1 MMLNIVEKTFKILIA
16 NRGEIAIR
24 IIRAAKLL
32 GFKTVAVYSSSDR
45 DALHVAMADEAIQ
58 IGPANA
64 NKSYLNSHAIIA
76 AAEIT
81 KADAIHPGY
90 GFLSENATFAKEV
103 ESSGIIF
110 VGPNS
115 STIAQMGD
123 KAKARLFMSEAGV
136 PIVSGSDSF
145 FEDVDIGFKQ
155 AKKIG
160 YPVMLKS
167 VAGGGGKGM
176 RLVSNQDSFKSLFE
190 VAQSEIMASVGDP
203 RMYLEKFVSKPRHIE
218 VQILGDGLG
227 NAIVLG
233 ERDCTIQSHHQKV
246 IEEAPSHL
254 LDETTR
260 KKMLAVSL
268 NAVKRMA
275 YRSAGT
281 FEFLYQGPGKFYF
294 MEMNTRIQVE
304 HAISEEVSGIDI
316 VSAQIQLA
324 SGRNINDISIGSKNN
339 YAIEARV
346 SALSAGTITGLH
358 LPTGLGIRIETAVYQ
373 GYKVPPYYDAMIVK
387 IIATGMTRH
396 ETLKRLQIA
405 IEETVILGVD
415 TNLDLLMRIII
426 HPDYMS
432 DKNKTDIDW
441 LDFQMKE

>member
-1 MMLNIVEKTFKILIA
+1 MGEKFVDNFKVLIA
-16 NRGEIAIR
+16 NRGEIAVR
-24 IIRAAKLL
+24 IIRAVKML
-32 GFKTVAVYSSSDR
+32 GFQTVAVYSSADKDS
-45 DALHVAMADEAIQ
+45 LHVAMADESVQ
-58 IGPANA
+58 IGPSNVAD
-64 NKSYLNSHAIIA
+64 SYLNQKAILA

-81 KADAIHPGY
+81 HADAIHPGY
-90 GFLSENATFAKEV
+90 GFLSENPNFAKQVEEMGIAFIGPTSEV
-103 ESSGIIF
+103 
-110 VGPNS
+110 
-115 STIAQMGD
+115 IAQMGD
-123 KAKARLFMSEAGV
+123 KEKARQFMSEAGV

-176 RLVSNQDSFKSLFE
+176 RQVSNQDSFKSLFE

-294 MEMNTRIQVE
+294 MEMNTRFQVE

>member
-1 MMLNIVEKTFKILIA
+1 MVKKFVDNFKVLIA
-16 NRGEIAIR
+16 NRGEIAVR
-24 IIRAAKLL
+24 IIRAAKML
-32 GFKTVAVYSSSDR
+32 GFQTVAVYSSADKDS
-45 DALHVAMADEAIQ
+45 LHVAMADESVQ
-58 IGPANA
+58 IGPSNVAD
-64 NKSYLNSHAIIA
+64 SYLNQKAILA

-81 KADAIHPGY
+81 HADAIHPGY
-90 GFLSENATFAKEV
+90 GFLSENPNFAKQVEEMGIVFIGPTSEV
-103 ESSGIIF
+103 
-110 VGPNS
+110 
-115 STIAQMGD
+115 IAQMGD
-123 KAKARLFMSEAGV
+123 KEKARQFMSEAGV

-268 NAVKRMA
+268 NAVKKMA

-324 SGRNINDISIGSKNN
+324 SGRTINDISIGSKNN
-339 YAIEARV
+339 FAIEARV

-405 IEETVILGVD
+405 IEETVILGVE
-415 TNLDLLMRIII
+415 TNLDLLMRITI

>member
-1 MMLNIVEKTFKILIA
+1 MGEKFVDNFKVLIA
-16 NRGEIAIR
+16 NRGEIAVR
-24 IIRAAKLL
+24 IIRAVKML
-32 GFKTVAVYSSSDR
+32 GFQTVAVYSSADKDS
-45 DALHVAMADEAIQ
+45 LHVAMADESVQ
-58 IGPANA
+58 IGPSNVSD
-64 NKSYLNSHAIIA
+64 SYLNQKAILA

-81 KADAIHPGY
+81 HADAIHPGY
-90 GFLSENATFAKEV
+90 GFLSENPNFAKQVEEMGIVFIGPTSEV
-103 ESSGIIF
+103 
-110 VGPNS
+110 
-115 STIAQMGD
+115 IAQMGD
-123 KAKARLFMSEAGV
+123 KEKARQFMSEAGV

-227 NAIVLG
+227 SAIVLG

-268 NAVKRMA
+268 NAVKKMA

-324 SGRNINDISIGSKNN
+324 SGRTINDISIGSKNN
-339 YAIEARV
+339 FAIEARV

-405 IEETVILGVD
+405 IEETVILGVE

-441 LDFQMKE
+441 LDFKMKE

>member
-1 MMLNIVEKTFKILIA
+1 MGEKFLDNFKVLIA
-16 NRGEIAIR
+16 NRGEIAVR
-24 IIRAAKLL
+24 IIRAVKML
-32 GFKTVAVYSSSDR
+32 GFQTVAVYSSADKDS
-45 DALHVAMADEAIQ
+45 LHVAMADESVQ
-58 IGPANA
+58 IGPPNVAN
-64 NKSYLNSHAIIA
+64 SYLNQKAILA

-81 KADAIHPGY
+81 HADAIHPGY
-90 GFLSENATFAKEV
+90 GFLSENPNFAKQVEEMGIVFIGPTSEV
-103 ESSGIIF
+103 
-110 VGPNS
+110 
-115 STIAQMGD
+115 IAQMGD
-123 KAKARLFMSEAGV
+123 KEKARQFMSEAGV

-260 KKMLAVSL
+260 KEMLAVSL

-324 SGRNINDISIGSKNN
+324 SGRTINDISIGSKNN
-339 YAIEARV
+339 FAIEARV

-405 IEETVILGVD
+405 IEETVILGVE

>member
-1 MMLNIVEKTFKILIA
+1 MGEKFVDNFKVLIA
-16 NRGEIAIR
+16 NRGEIAVR
-24 IIRAAKLL
+24 IIRAVKML
-32 GFKTVAVYSSSDR
+32 GFQTVAVYSSADKDS
-45 DALHVAMADEAIQ
+45 LHVAMADESVQ
-58 IGPANA
+58 IGPSNVAD
-64 NKSYLNSHAIIA
+64 SYLNQKAILA

-81 KADAIHPGY
+81 HADAIHPGY
-90 GFLSENATFAKEV
+90 GFLSENPNFAKQVEEMGIVFIGPTSEV
-103 ESSGIIF
+103 
-110 VGPNS
+110 
-115 STIAQMGD
+115 IAQMGD
-123 KAKARLFMSEAGV
+123 KEKARQFMSEAGV

-324 SGRNINDISIGSKNN
+324 SGRTINDISIGSKNN
-339 YAIEARV
+339 FAIEARV

-405 IEETVILGVD
+405 IEETVILGVE

>member
-1 MMLNIVEKTFKILIA
+1 MGEKFVDNFKVLIA
-16 NRGEIAIR
+16 NRGEIAVR
-24 IIRAAKLL
+24 IIRDVKML
-32 GFKTVAVYSSSDR
+32 GFQTVAVYSSADKDS
-45 DALHVAMADEAIQ
+45 LHVAMADESVQ
-58 IGPANA
+58 IGPPNVAN
-64 NKSYLNSHAIIA
+64 SYLNQKAILA

-81 KADAIHPGY
+81 HADAIHPGY
-90 GFLSENATFAKEV
+90 GFLSENPNFAKQVEEMGIVFIGPTSEV
-103 ESSGIIF
+103 
-110 VGPNS
+110 
-115 STIAQMGD
+115 IAQMGD
-123 KAKARLFMSEAGV
+123 KEKARQFMSEAGV

-324 SGRNINDISIGSKNN
+324 SGRTINDISIGSKNN
-339 YAIEARV
+339 FAIEARV

-405 IEETVILGVD
+405 IEETVILGVE

>member
-1 MMLNIVEKTFKILIA
+1 
-16 NRGEIAIR
+16 
-24 IIRAAKLL
+24 
-32 GFKTVAVYSSSDR
+32 
-45 DALHVAMADEAIQ
+45 
-58 IGPANA
+58 
-64 NKSYLNSHAIIA
+64 
-76 AAEIT
+76 
-81 KADAIHPGY
+81 
-90 GFLSENATFAKEV
+90 
-103 ESSGIIF
+103 
-110 VGPNS
+110 
-115 STIAQMGD
+115 
-123 KAKARLFMSEAGV
+123 
-136 PIVSGSDSF
+136 
-145 FEDVDIGFKQ
+145 
-155 AKKIG
+155 
-160 YPVMLKS
+160 MLKS

-324 SGRNINDISIGSKNN
+324 SGRTINDISIGSKNN
-339 YAIEARV
+339 FAIEARV

-405 IEETVILGVD
+405 IEETVILGVE

>member
-1 MMLNIVEKTFKILIA
+1 MGEKFVDNFKVLIA
-16 NRGEIAIR
+16 NRGEIAVR
-24 IIRAAKLL
+24 IIRAVKML
-32 GFKTVAVYSSSDR
+32 GFQTVAVYSSADKDS
-45 DALHVAMADEAIQ
+45 LHVAMADESVQ
-58 IGPANA
+58 IGPSNVAD
-64 NKSYLNSHAIIA
+64 SYLNQKAILA

-81 KADAIHPGY
+81 HADAIHPGY
-90 GFLSENATFAKEV
+90 GFLSENPNFAKQVEEMGIAFIGPTSEV
-103 ESSGIIF
+103 
-110 VGPNS
+110 
-115 STIAQMGD
+115 IAQMGD
-123 KAKARLFMSEAGV
+123 KEKARQFMSEAGV

-339 YAIEARV
+339 FAIEARV

-405 IEETVILGVD
+405 IEETVILGVE

>member
-1 MMLNIVEKTFKILIA
+1 MVKKFVDNFKVLIA
-16 NRGEIAIR
+16 NRGEIAVR
-24 IIRAAKLL
+24 IIRAAKML
-32 GFKTVAVYSSSDR
+32 GFQTVAVYSSADKDS
-45 DALHVAMADEAIQ
+45 LHVAMADESVQ
-58 IGPANA
+58 IGPSNVAD
-64 NKSYLNSHAIIA
+64 SYLNQKAILA
-76 AAEIT
+76 AAKIT
-81 KADAIHPGY
+81 HADAIHPGY
-90 GFLSENATFAKEV
+90 GFLSENPNFAKQVEEMGIVFIGPSSEV
-103 ESSGIIF
+103 
-110 VGPNS
+110 
-115 STIAQMGD
+115 IAQMGD
-123 KAKARLFMSEAGV
+123 KEKARQFMSEAGV

-268 NAVKRMA
+268 NAVKKMA

-281 FEFLYQGPGKFYF
+281 FEFLYQGPGRFYF

-339 YAIEARV
+339 FAIEARV

-358 LPTGLGIRIETAVYQ
+358 LPSGLGIRIETAVYQ

-405 IEETVILGVD
+405 IEETVILGVE

-441 LDFQMKE
+441 LDFQMTE

>member
-1 MMLNIVEKTFKILIA
+1 MGEKFVDNFKVLIA
-16 NRGEIAIR
+16 NRGEIAVR
-24 IIRAAKLL
+24 IIRAVKML
-32 GFKTVAVYSSSDR
+32 GFQTVAVYSSADKDS
-45 DALHVAMADEAIQ
+45 LHVAMADESVQ
-58 IGPANA
+58 IGPSNVAD
-64 NKSYLNSHAIIA
+64 SYLNQKAILA

-81 KADAIHPGY
+81 HADAIHPGY
-90 GFLSENATFAKEV
+90 GFLSENPNFAKQVEEMGIAFIGPTSEV
-103 ESSGIIF
+103 
-110 VGPNS
+110 
-115 STIAQMGD
+115 IAQMGD
-123 KAKARLFMSEAGV
+123 KEKARQFMSEAGV

>member
-1 MMLNIVEKTFKILIA
+1 MGEKFVDNFKVLIA
-16 NRGEIAIR
+16 NRGEIAVR
-24 IIRAAKLL
+24 IIRAVKML
-32 GFKTVAVYSSSDR
+32 GFQTVAVYSSADKDS
-45 DALHVAMADEAIQ
+45 LHVAMADESVQ
-58 IGPANA
+58 IGPSNVAD
-64 NKSYLNSHAIIA
+64 SYLNQKAILA

-81 KADAIHPGY
+81 HADAIHPGY
-90 GFLSENATFAKEV
+90 GFLSENPNFAKQVEEMGIVFIGPTSEV
-103 ESSGIIF
+103 
-110 VGPNS
+110 
-115 STIAQMGD
+115 IAQMGD
-123 KAKARLFMSEAGV
+123 KEKARQFMSEAGV

-358 LPTGLGIRIETAVYQ
+358 LHTGLGIRIETAVYQ

>member
-1 MMLNIVEKTFKILIA
+1 MLNIVEKTFKILIA

-136 PIVSGSDSF
+136 PIVSGSNSF
-145 FEDVDIGFKQ
+145 FEDIEVGLIQ
-155 AKKIG
+155 AKQVG
-160 YPVMLKS
+160 YPIMLKS

>member
-1 MMLNIVEKTFKILIA
+1 MVKKFVDNFKVLIA
-16 NRGEIAIR
+16 NRGEIAVR
-24 IIRAAKLL
+24 IIRAVKML
-32 GFKTVAVYSSSDR
+32 GFQTVAVYSSADKDS
-45 DALHVAMADEAIQ
+45 LHVAMADESVQ
-58 IGPANA
+58 IGPSNVSD
-64 NKSYLNSHAIIA
+64 SYLNQKAILA

-81 KADAIHPGY
+81 HADAIHPGY
-90 GFLSENATFAKEV
+90 GFLSENPNFAKQVEEMGIVFIGPTSEV
-103 ESSGIIF
+103 
-110 VGPNS
+110 
-115 STIAQMGD
+115 IAQMGD
-123 KAKARLFMSEAGV
+123 KEKARQFMSEAGV

-268 NAVKRMA
+268 NAVKKMA

-324 SGRNINDISIGSKNN
+324 SGRTINDISIGSKNN
-339 YAIEARV
+339 FAIEARV

-405 IEETVILGVD
+405 IEETVILGVE

>member
-1 MMLNIVEKTFKILIA
+1 MGEKFVDNFKVLIA
-16 NRGEIAIR
+16 NRGEIAVR
-24 IIRAAKLL
+24 IIRAVKML
-32 GFKTVAVYSSSDR
+32 GFQTVAVYSSADKDS
-45 DALHVAMADEAIQ
+45 LHVAMADESVQ
-58 IGPANA
+58 IGPSNVAD
-64 NKSYLNSHAIIA
+64 SYLNQKAILA

-81 KADAIHPGY
+81 HADAIHPGY
-90 GFLSENATFAKEV
+90 GFLSENPNFAKQVEEMGIVFIGPTSEV
-103 ESSGIIF
+103 
-110 VGPNS
+110 
-115 STIAQMGD
+115 IAQMGD
-123 KAKARLFMSEAGV
+123 KEKARQFMSEAGV

-324 SGRNINDISIGSKNN
+324 SGRTINDISIGSKNN

>member
-1 MMLNIVEKTFKILIA
+1 MGEKFLDNFKVLIA
-16 NRGEIAIR
+16 NRGEIAVR
-24 IIRAAKLL
+24 IIRAVKML
-32 GFKTVAVYSSSDR
+32 GFQTVAVYSSADKDS
-45 DALHVAMADEAIQ
+45 LHVAMADESVQ
-58 IGPANA
+58 IGPPNVAN
-64 NKSYLNSHAIIA
+64 SYLNQKAILA

-81 KADAIHPGY
+81 HADAIHPGY
-90 GFLSENATFAKEV
+90 GFLSENPNFAKQVEEMGIVFIGPTSEV
-103 ESSGIIF
+103 
-110 VGPNS
+110 
-115 STIAQMGD
+115 IAQMGD
-123 KAKARLFMSEAGV
+123 KEKARQFMSEAGV

-324 SGRNINDISIGSKNN
+324 SGRTINDISIGSKNN
-339 YAIEARV
+339 FAIEARV

-405 IEETVILGVD
+405 IEETVILGVE

>member
-1 MMLNIVEKTFKILIA
+1 MGEKFVDNFKVLIA
-16 NRGEIAIR
+16 NRGEIAVR
-24 IIRAAKLL
+24 IIRAVKML
-32 GFKTVAVYSSSDR
+32 GFQTVAVYSSADKDS
-45 DALHVAMADEAIQ
+45 LHVAMADESVQ
-58 IGPANA
+58 IGPSNVAD
-64 NKSYLNSHAIIA
+64 SYLNQKAILA

-81 KADAIHPGY
+81 HADAIHPGY
-90 GFLSENATFAKEV
+90 GFLSENPNFAKQVEEMGIVFIGPTSEV
-103 ESSGIIF
+103 
-110 VGPNS
+110 
-115 STIAQMGD
+115 IAQMGD
-123 KAKARLFMSEAGV
+123 KEKARQFMSEAGV

-405 IEETVILGVD
+405 IEETVILGVA

>member
-1 MMLNIVEKTFKILIA
+1 MGEKFVNNFKVLIA
-16 NRGEIAIR
+16 NRGEIAVR
-24 IIRAAKLL
+24 IIRAVKML
-32 GFKTVAVYSSSDR
+32 GFQTVAVYSSADKDS
-45 DALHVAMADEAIQ
+45 LHVAMADESIQ
-58 IGPANA
+58 IGPSNVAD
-64 NKSYLNSHAIIA
+64 SYLNQKAILA

-81 KADAIHPGY
+81 HADAIHPGY
-90 GFLSENATFAKEV
+90 GFLSENPNFAKQVEEMGIVFIGPTSEV
-103 ESSGIIF
+103 
-110 VGPNS
+110 
-115 STIAQMGD
+115 IAQMGD
-123 KAKARLFMSEAGV
+123 KEKARQFMSEAGV

-254 LDETTR
+254 LDEATR

-268 NAVKRMA
+268 NAVKKMT

-281 FEFLYQGPGKFYF
+281 FEFLYQGPGRFYF

-339 YAIEARV
+339 FAIEARV

-358 LPTGLGIRIETAVYQ
+358 LPSGLGIRIETAVYQ

-405 IEETVILGVD
+405 IEETVILGVE

>member
-1 MMLNIVEKTFKILIA
+1 M
-16 NRGEIAIR
+16 
-24 IIRAAKLL
+24 
-32 GFKTVAVYSSSDR
+32 
-45 DALHVAMADEAIQ
+45 AMADEAIQ

-136 PIVSGSDSF
+136 PIVSGSNSF
-145 FEDVDIGFKQ
+145 FEDIEVGLIQ
-155 AKKIG
+155 AKQVG
-160 YPVMLKS
+160 YPIMLKS

>member
-1 MMLNIVEKTFKILIA
+1 MGEKFVDNFKVLIA
-16 NRGEIAIR
+16 NRGEIAVR
-24 IIRAAKLL
+24 IIRAVKML
-32 GFKTVAVYSSSDR
+32 GFQTVAVYSSADKDS
-45 DALHVAMADEAIQ
+45 LHVAMADESVQ
-58 IGPANA
+58 IGPSNVAD
-64 NKSYLNSHAIIA
+64 SYLNQKAILA

-81 KADAIHPGY
+81 HADAIHPGY
-90 GFLSENATFAKEV
+90 GFLSENPNFAKQVEEMGIVFIGPTSEV
-103 ESSGIIF
+103 
-110 VGPNS
+110 
-115 STIAQMGD
+115 IAQMGD
-123 KAKARLFMSEAGV
+123 KEKARQFMSEAGV

-339 YAIEARV
+339 FAIEARV

-405 IEETVILGVD
+405 IEETVILGVE

>member
-1 MMLNIVEKTFKILIA
+1 MGEKFVDNFKVLIA
-16 NRGEIAIR
+16 NRGEIAVR
-24 IIRAAKLL
+24 IIRAVKML
-32 GFKTVAVYSSSDR
+32 GFQTVAVYSSADKDS
-45 DALHVAMADEAIQ
+45 LHVAMADESVQ
-58 IGPANA
+58 IGPSNVSD
-64 NKSYLNSHAIIA
+64 SYLNQKAILA

-81 KADAIHPGY
+81 HADAIHPGY
-90 GFLSENATFAKEV
+90 GFLSENPNFAKQVEEMGIVFIGPTSEV
-103 ESSGIIF
+103 
-110 VGPNS
+110 
-115 STIAQMGD
+115 IAQMGD
-123 KAKARLFMSEAGV
+123 KEKARQFMSEAGV

-268 NAVKRMA
+268 NAVKKMA

-324 SGRNINDISIGSKNN
+324 SGRTINDISIGSKNN
-339 YAIEARV
+339 FAIEARV

-405 IEETVILGVD
+405 IEETVILGVE

>member
-1 MMLNIVEKTFKILIA
+1 MGEKFVDNFKVLIA
-16 NRGEIAIR
+16 NRGEIAVR
-24 IIRAAKLL
+24 IIRAVKML
-32 GFKTVAVYSSSDR
+32 GFQTVAVYSSADKDS
-45 DALHVAMADEAIQ
+45 LHVAMADESVQ
-58 IGPANA
+58 IGPSNVAD
-64 NKSYLNSHAIIA
+64 SYLNQKAILA

-81 KADAIHPGY
+81 HADAIHPGY
-90 GFLSENATFAKEV
+90 GFLSENPNFAKQVEEMGIVFIGPTSEV
-103 ESSGIIF
+103 
-110 VGPNS
+110 
-115 STIAQMGD
+115 IAQMGD
-123 KAKARLFMSEAGV
+123 KEKARQFMSEAGV

-324 SGRNINDISIGSKNN
+324 SGRTINDISIGSKNN

-358 LPTGLGIRIETAVYQ
+358 LPTGLGIRIEMAVYQ

-405 IEETVILGVD
+405 IEETVILGVE

>member
-1 MMLNIVEKTFKILIA
+1 MGEKFLDNFKVLIA
-16 NRGEIAIR
+16 NRGEIAVR
-24 IIRAAKLL
+24 IIRAVKML
-32 GFKTVAVYSSSDR
+32 GFQTVAVYSSADKDS
-45 DALHVAMADEAIQ
+45 LHVAMADESVQ
-58 IGPANA
+58 IGPPNVAN
-64 NKSYLNSHAIIA
+64 SYLNQKAILA

-81 KADAIHPGY
+81 HADAIHPGY
-90 GFLSENATFAKEV
+90 GFLSENPNFAKQVEEMGIVFIGPTSEV
-103 ESSGIIF
+103 
-110 VGPNS
+110 
-115 STIAQMGD
+115 IAQMGD
-123 KAKARLFMSEAGV
+123 KEKARQFMSEAGV

-324 SGRNINDISIGSKNN
+324 SGRTINDISIGSKNN
-339 YAIEARV
+339 FAIEARE
-346 SALSAGTITGLH
+346 SALSAGTNTGLH

-405 IEETVILGVD
+405 IEETVILGVE

>member
-1 MMLNIVEKTFKILIA
+1 MGEKFVDNFKVLIA
-16 NRGEIAIR
+16 NRGEIAVR
-24 IIRAAKLL
+24 IIRAVKML
-32 GFKTVAVYSSSDR
+32 GFQTVAVYSSADKDS
-45 DALHVAMADEAIQ
+45 LHVAMADESVQ
-58 IGPANA
+58 IGPSNVAD
-64 NKSYLNSHAIIA
+64 SYLNQKAILA

-81 KADAIHPGY
+81 HADAIHPGY
-90 GFLSENATFAKEV
+90 GFLSENPNFAKQVEEMGIAFIGPTSEV
-103 ESSGIIF
+103 
-110 VGPNS
+110 
-115 STIAQMGD
+115 IAQMGD
-123 KAKARLFMSEAGV
+123 KEKARQFMSEAGV

-268 NAVKRMA
+268 NAVKKMA

>member
-1 MMLNIVEKTFKILIA
+1 MGEKFVDNFKVLIA
-16 NRGEIAIR
+16 NRGEIAVR
-24 IIRAAKLL
+24 IIRAVKML
-32 GFKTVAVYSSSDR
+32 GFQTVAVYSSADKDS
-45 DALHVAMADEAIQ
+45 LHVAMADESVQ
-58 IGPANA
+58 IGPPNVAN
-64 NKSYLNSHAIIA
+64 SYLNQKAILA

-81 KADAIHPGY
+81 HADAIHPGY
-90 GFLSENATFAKEV
+90 GFLSENPNFAKQVEEMGIVFIGPTSEV
-103 ESSGIIF
+103 
-110 VGPNS
+110 
-115 STIAQMGD
+115 IAQMGD
-123 KAKARLFMSEAGV
+123 KEKARQFMSEAGV

-324 SGRNINDISIGSKNN
+324 SGRTINDISIGSKNN
-339 YAIEARV
+339 FAIEARV

-405 IEETVILGVD
+405 IEETVILGVE

>member
-1 MMLNIVEKTFKILIA
+1 MGEKFVDNFKVLIA
-16 NRGEIAIR
+16 NRGEIAVR
-24 IIRAAKLL
+24 IIRDVKML
-32 GFKTVAVYSSSDR
+32 GFQTVAVYSSADKDS
-45 DALHVAMADEAIQ
+45 LHVAMADESVQ
-58 IGPANA
+58 IGPSNVAD
-64 NKSYLNSHAIIA
+64 SYLNQKAILA

-81 KADAIHPGY
+81 HADAIHPGY
-90 GFLSENATFAKEV
+90 GFLSENPNFAKQVEEMGIVFIGPTSEV
-103 ESSGIIF
+103 
-110 VGPNS
+110 
-115 STIAQMGD
+115 IAQMGD
-123 KAKARLFMSEAGV
+123 KEKARQFMSEAGV

-324 SGRNINDISIGSKNN
+324 SGRTINDISIGSKNN

>member
-1 MMLNIVEKTFKILIA
+1 MGEKFVDNFKVLIA
-16 NRGEIAIR
+16 NRGEIAVR
-24 IIRAAKLL
+24 IIRAVKML
-32 GFKTVAVYSSSDR
+32 GFQTVAVYSSADKDS
-45 DALHVAMADEAIQ
+45 LHVAMADESVQ
-58 IGPANA
+58 IGPSNVAD
-64 NKSYLNSHAIIA
+64 SYLNQKAILA

-81 KADAIHPGY
+81 HADAIHPGY
-90 GFLSENATFAKEV
+90 GFLSENPNFAKQVEEMGIAFIGPTSEV
-103 ESSGIIF
+103 
-110 VGPNS
+110 
-115 STIAQMGD
+115 IAQMGD
-123 KAKARLFMSEAGV
+123 KEKARQFMSEAGV

-405 IEETVILGVD
+405 IEETVILGVE

>member
-1 MMLNIVEKTFKILIA
+1 MGEKFVDNFKVLIA
-16 NRGEIAIR
+16 NRGEIAVR
-24 IIRAAKLL
+24 IIRAVKML
-32 GFKTVAVYSSSDR
+32 GFQTVAVYSSADKDS
-45 DALHVAMADEAIQ
+45 LHVAMADESVQ
-58 IGPANA
+58 IGPSNVAD
-64 NKSYLNSHAIIA
+64 SYLNQKAILA

-81 KADAIHPGY
+81 HADAIHPGY
-90 GFLSENATFAKEV
+90 GFLSENPNFAKQVEEMGIVFIGPTSEV
-103 ESSGIIF
+103 
-110 VGPNS
+110 
-115 STIAQMGD
+115 IAQMGD
-123 KAKARLFMSEAGV
+123 KEKARQFMSEAGV

-324 SGRNINDISIGSKNN
+324 SGRTINDISIGSKNN
-339 YAIEARV
+339 FAIEARV

>member
-1 MMLNIVEKTFKILIA
+1 MGEKFLDNFKVLIA
-16 NRGEIAIR
+16 NRGEIAVR
-24 IIRAAKLL
+24 IIRDVKML
-32 GFKTVAVYSSSDR
+32 GFQTVAVYSSADKDS
-45 DALHVAMADEAIQ
+45 LHVAMADESVQ
-58 IGPANA
+58 IGPPNVAN
-64 NKSYLNSHAIIA
+64 SYLNQKAILA

-81 KADAIHPGY
+81 HADAIHPGY
-90 GFLSENATFAKEV
+90 GFLSENPNFAKQVEEMGIVFIGPTSEV
-103 ESSGIIF
+103 
-110 VGPNS
+110 
-115 STIAQMGD
+115 IAQMGD
-123 KAKARLFMSEAGV
+123 KEKARQFMSEAGV

-260 KKMLAVSL
+260 KEMLAVSL

-324 SGRNINDISIGSKNN
+324 SGRTINDISIGSKNN
-339 YAIEARV
+339 FAIEARV

-405 IEETVILGVD
+405 IEETVILGVE

>member
-1 MMLNIVEKTFKILIA
+1 MGEKFVDNFKVLIA
-16 NRGEIAIR
+16 NRGEIAVR
-24 IIRAAKLL
+24 IIRAVKML
-32 GFKTVAVYSSSDR
+32 GFQTVAVYSSADKDS
-45 DALHVAMADEAIQ
+45 LHVAMADESVQ
-58 IGPANA
+58 IGPSNVSD
-64 NKSYLNSHAIIA
+64 SYLNQKAILA

-81 KADAIHPGY
+81 HADAIHPGY
-90 GFLSENATFAKEV
+90 GFLSENPNFAKQVEEMGIVFIGPTSEV
-103 ESSGIIF
+103 
-110 VGPNS
+110 
-115 STIAQMGD
+115 IAQMGD
-123 KAKARLFMSEAGV
+123 KEKARQFMSEAGV

-316 VSAQIQLA
+316 VSAQIKLA
-324 SGRNINDISIGSKNN
+324 SGRTINDISIGSKNN
-339 YAIEARV
+339 FAIEARV

-405 IEETVILGVD
+405 IEETVILGVE

>member
-1 MMLNIVEKTFKILIA
+1 MLNIVEKTFKILIA

-123 KAKARLFMSEAGV
+123 KAKARLFMSEAGA
-136 PIVSGSDSF
+136 PIVSGSNSF
-145 FEDVDIGFKQ
+145 FEDIEVGLIQ
-155 AKKIG
+155 AKQVG
-160 YPVMLKS
+160 YPIMLKS

>member
-1 MMLNIVEKTFKILIA
+1 MGEKFVDNFKVLIA
-16 NRGEIAIR
+16 NRGEIAVR
-24 IIRAAKLL
+24 IIRDVKML
-32 GFKTVAVYSSSDR
+32 GFQTVAVYSSADKDS
-45 DALHVAMADEAIQ
+45 LHVAMADESVQ
-58 IGPANA
+58 IGPPNVAN
-64 NKSYLNSHAIIA
+64 SYLNQKAILA

-81 KADAIHPGY
+81 HADAIHPGY
-90 GFLSENATFAKEV
+90 GFLSENPNFAKQVEEMGIVFIGPTSEV
-103 ESSGIIF
+103 IS
-110 VGPNS
+110 
-115 STIAQMGD
+115 QMGD
-123 KAKARLFMSEAGV
+123 KEKARQFMSEAGV

-324 SGRNINDISIGSKNN
+324 SGRTINDISIGSKNN
-339 YAIEARV
+339 FAIEARV

-405 IEETVILGVD
+405 IEETVILGVE

>member
-1 MMLNIVEKTFKILIA
+1 MGEKFVDNFKVLIA
-16 NRGEIAIR
+16 NRGEIAVR
-24 IIRAAKLL
+24 IIRAVKML
-32 GFKTVAVYSSSDR
+32 GFQTVAVYSSADKDS
-45 DALHVAMADEAIQ
+45 LHVAMADESVQ
-58 IGPANA
+58 IGPSNVAD
-64 NKSYLNSHAIIA
+64 SYLNQKAILA

-81 KADAIHPGY
+81 HADAIHPGY
-90 GFLSENATFAKEV
+90 GFLSENPNFAKQVEEMGIVFIGPTSEV
-103 ESSGIIF
+103 
-110 VGPNS
+110 
-115 STIAQMGD
+115 IAQMGD
-123 KAKARLFMSEAGV
+123 KEKARHFMSEAGV

>member
-1 MMLNIVEKTFKILIA
+1 MGEKFVDNFKVLIA
-16 NRGEIAIR
+16 NRGEIAVR
-24 IIRAAKLL
+24 IIRAVKML
-32 GFKTVAVYSSSDR
+32 GFQTVAVYSSADKDS
-45 DALHVAMADEAIQ
+45 LHVAMADESVQ
-58 IGPANA
+58 IGPSNVAD
-64 NKSYLNSHAIIA
+64 SYLNQKAILA

-81 KADAIHPGY
+81 HADAIHPGY
-90 GFLSENATFAKEV
+90 GFLSENPNFAKQVEEMGIAFIGPTSEV
-103 ESSGIIF
+103 
-110 VGPNS
+110 
-115 STIAQMGD
+115 IAQMGD
-123 KAKARLFMSEAGV
+123 KEKARQFMSEAGV

-324 SGRNINDISIGSKNN
+324 SGRTINDISIGSKNN
-339 YAIEARV
+339 FAIEARV

-405 IEETVILGVD
+405 IEETVILGVE

>member
-123 KAKARLFMSEAGV
+123 KAKARLFMSEAGA
-136 PIVSGSDSF
+136 PIVSGSNSF
-145 FEDVDIGFKQ
+145 FEDIEVGLIQ
-155 AKKIG
+155 AKQVG
-160 YPVMLKS
+160 YPIMLKS

>member
-1 MMLNIVEKTFKILIA
+1 MGEKFVDNFKVLIA
-16 NRGEIAIR
+16 NRGEIAVR
-24 IIRAAKLL
+24 IIRAVKML
-32 GFKTVAVYSSSDR
+32 GFQTVAVYSSADKDS
-45 DALHVAMADEAIQ
+45 LHVAMADESVQ
-58 IGPANA
+58 IGPSNVAD
-64 NKSYLNSHAIIA
+64 SYLNQKAILA

-81 KADAIHPGY
+81 HADAIHPGY
-90 GFLSENATFAKEV
+90 GFLSENPNFAKQVEEMGIAFIGPTSEV
-103 ESSGIIF
+103 
-110 VGPNS
+110 
-115 STIAQMGD
+115 IAQMGD
-123 KAKARLFMSEAGV
+123 KEKARQFMSEAGV

-346 SALSAGTITGLH
+346 SALSADTITGLH

>member
-1 MMLNIVEKTFKILIA
+1 MGEKFVDNFKVLIA
-16 NRGEIAIR
+16 NRGEIAVR
-24 IIRAAKLL
+24 IIREVKML
-32 GFKTVAVYSSSDR
+32 GFQTVAVYSSADKDS
-45 DALHVAMADEAIQ
+45 LHVAMADESVQ
-58 IGPANA
+58 IGPPNVAN
-64 NKSYLNSHAIIA
+64 SYLNQKAILA

-81 KADAIHPGY
+81 HADAIHPGY
-90 GFLSENATFAKEV
+90 GFLSENPNFAKQVEEMGIVFIGPTSEV
-103 ESSGIIF
+103 
-110 VGPNS
+110 
-115 STIAQMGD
+115 IAQMGD
-123 KAKARLFMSEAGV
+123 KEKARQFMSEAGV

-324 SGRNINDISIGSKNN
+324 SGRTINDISIGSKNN
-339 YAIEARV
+339 FAIEARV

-405 IEETVILGVD
+405 IEETVILGVE

>member
-1 MMLNIVEKTFKILIA
+1 MGEKFVDNFKVLIA
-16 NRGEIAIR
+16 NRGEIAVR
-24 IIRAAKLL
+24 IIRAVKML
-32 GFKTVAVYSSSDR
+32 GFQTVAVYSSADKDS
-45 DALHVAMADEAIQ
+45 LHVAMADESVQ
-58 IGPANA
+58 IGPSNVAD
-64 NKSYLNSHAIIA
+64 SYLNQKAILA

-81 KADAIHPGY
+81 HADAIHPGY
-90 GFLSENATFAKEV
+90 GFLSENPNFAKQVEEMGIVFIGPTSEV
-103 ESSGIIF
+103 
-110 VGPNS
+110 
-115 STIAQMGD
+115 IAQMGD
-123 KAKARLFMSEAGV
+123 KEKARQFMSEAGV

-324 SGRNINDISIGSKNN
+324 SGRNINNISIGSKNN

-405 IEETVILGVD
+405 IEETVILGVA

>member
-1 MMLNIVEKTFKILIA
+1 MGEKFVDNFKVLIA
-16 NRGEIAIR
+16 NRGEIAVR
-24 IIRAAKLL
+24 IIRAVKML
-32 GFKTVAVYSSSDR
+32 GFQTVAVYSSADKDS
-45 DALHVAMADEAIQ
+45 LHVAMADESVQ
-58 IGPANA
+58 IGPSNVAD
-64 NKSYLNSHAIIA
+64 SYLNQKAILA

-81 KADAIHPGY
+81 HADAIHPGY
-90 GFLSENATFAKEV
+90 GFLSENPNFAKQVEEMGIVFIGPTSEV
-103 ESSGIIF
+103 
-110 VGPNS
+110 
-115 STIAQMGD
+115 IAQMGD
-123 KAKARLFMSEAGV
+123 KEKARQFMSEAGV

-203 RMYLEKFVSKPRHIE
+203 RMYLEKFVFKPRHIE

-268 NAVKRMA
+268 NAVKKMA

-339 YAIEARV
+339 FAIEARV